1 MIGILLFSFLLGSI
15 PFGYLIGRFKGID
28 VKESGS
34 GNIGATNVSRVL
46 GKKYGLV
53 VLVPDALKGAI
64 PVFLL
69 GYLGY
74 PLTVRILSG
83 ILAILGHCFSPFMGF
98 KGGKGVATSL
108 GVFIIVS
115 PEATFLS
122 LLLFLAVVLLTRFVS
137 LGSIISSLFFPLF
150 FYFSCSKN
158 VLDLT
163 LVIFGSL
170 VVILRHR
177 SNIVRLL
184 KGEEKRFF

>member
-53 VLVPDALKGAI
+53 VLVPDALKGAV

-69 GYLGY
+69 GYLGN

-115 PEATFLS
+115 PKATFLS
-122 LLLFLAVVLLTRFVS
+122 LFLLSLL
-137 LGSIISSLFFPLF
+137 G
-150 FYFSCSKN
+150 C
-158 VLDLT
+158 
-163 LVIFGSL
+163 
-170 VVILRHR
+170 
-177 SNIVRLL
+177 
-184 KGEEKRFF
+184 